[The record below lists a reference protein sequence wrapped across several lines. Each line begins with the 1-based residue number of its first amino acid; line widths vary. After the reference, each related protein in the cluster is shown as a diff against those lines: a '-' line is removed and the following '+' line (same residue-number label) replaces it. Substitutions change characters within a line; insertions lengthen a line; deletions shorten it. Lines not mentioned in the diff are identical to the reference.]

1 MIKRY
6 SKATVRKLLRRH
18 EADIQEAATAYGI
31 PKACIQAVLWQEMT
45 GMDWLDPLADLA
57 VACYWRFQPLWD
69 RMHLPAKRD
78 SSTGYGQ
85 IFAATAI
92 KDINYAH
99 DAGIRALPVSAPLD
113 TQTSMKAI
121 WRRLHRD
128 RRFNIQCVALC
139 LLHAAAEMTGTTDF
153 SALSPEELQLVF
165 TRYNAD
171 TKKITPYGKETYGYY
186 QTFQGGSL

>member
-99 DAGIRALPVSAPLD
+99 DAGIRALPVSA
-113 TQTSMKAI
+113 
-121 WRRLHRD
+121 
-128 RRFNIQCVALC
+128 RFNIQCVALC